1 MNDTRPKWLRGSLAV
16 LTAWWTFLISVIIM
30 LALTLSAVDAILP
43 GDGLPVWPG
52 VILAILSLITAG
64 FVVVKTI
71 RIQDRLLG
79 RWSRRTNYIIFVL
92 LLVLTLLL
100 MPMPFTYTIF

>member
-1 MNDTRPKWLRGSLAV
+1 MNDTRPKWLRGSIAV
-16 LTAWWTFLISVIIM
+16 LAAWWTFLTSLI
-30 LALTLSAVDAILP
+30 LALALAIGVVDAVLP

-52 VILAILSLITAG
+52 AILAILSLFVAV

-71 RIQDRLLG
+71 RIQDQRLA
-79 RWSRRTNYIIFVL
+79 RCSRRVNVIVFAVL
-92 LLVLTLLL
+92 LALTLLL